1 MNALALDA
9 SPQNLARRP
18 RNPVPRGRYSQEPLL
33 EPRFA
38 PAIGNDQL
46 PGFTLFLS
54 PGADVPL

>member
-1 MNALALDA
+1 MNALAVDA
-9 SPQNLARRP
+9 SPRNLARCP
-18 RNPVPRGRYSQEPLL
+18 RNPVLRGRYPQAPLL

-46 PGFTLFLS
+46 PGFTLALS